1 MKQIIDG
8 VSWCVSALGRTYPG
22 VKINGR
28 YYRDVLLHGDL
39 LPDIRQ
45 FSDLDVSARQR
56 TGTQSS

>member
-1 MKQIIDG
+1 M
-8 VSWCVSALGRTYPG
+8 VSVWCVSALGRTSPG